1 MHTPSRRTHDTIGF
15 YMIKHIAFLRGVN
28 VVGRRI
34 KMDELRDAF
43 DRMGFPGAQTLIAS
57 GNVLF
62 DSKPGTDLS
71 QKIEDGLGDIFGLK
85 IECMVRTLH
94 DVQNISE
101 NAPFGQNRST
111 DDVKLYIYFLATPL
125 AEPLELPFGVAD
137 DYQIIGQTTNELYA
151 KAYRMENGRFGPGLD
166 KFAKTI
172 GVINTNR
179 NWNTILRLI
188 DKATS

>member
-1 MHTPSRRTHDTIGF
+1 
-15 YMIKHIAFLRGVN
+15 MIKHIAFLRGVN

-43 DRMGFPGAQTLIAS
+43 ARMGFPDAQTLIAS

-62 DSKPGTDLS
+62 DCKPDADLS
-71 QKIEDGLGDIFGLK
+71 QKIERGLGEIFGLK
-85 IECMVRTLH
+85 IECMVRTLE
-94 DVQNISE
+94 DVQNIAQT
-101 NAPFGQNRST
+101 APFAQSRST

-125 AEPLELPFGVAD
+125 PQKLALPLGVSG
-137 DYQIIGQTTNELYA
+137 DYEIIGQTTNELYA